1 MDATLHLLSTG
12 NMSSLGLLP
21 WSSNYTFLVKVT
33 ESGTMTAGA
42 ANAPAGSLPPNEV
55 LAVYKPQQGESPL
68 WDFAEGSLCM
78 RELAAYLV
86 SNALGWHLIP
96 PTVLRNGPHG
106 LGSVQL
112 FIENDPNVHFFTFR
126 ENPDIAEALQRLVVF
141 DLITNNAD
149 RKSGHCLLGLDGRLW
164 AIDHGITFNVDHKLR
179 TVIWDFANQPLPT
192 ALLDD
197 MQRLRQILDDSK
209 SDLMTVL
216 RELLTTSEIKA
227 FKRRLDGL
235 IHLGHFPAPSRG
247 QRSIPWPPV

>member
-1 MDATLHLLSTG
+1 MDATLQLLSTG
-12 NMSSLGLLP
+12 KMSSLGLLP

-33 ESGTMTAGA
+33 AAGA
-42 ANAPAGSLPPNEV
+42 EVDAETDDDAPGET

-86 SNALGWHLIP
+86 SDALGWHLVP

-126 ENPDIAEALQRLVVF
+126 ENPDIADSLQRLVAF

-197 MQRLRQILDDSK
+197 MQRLRQTLDDNT
-209 SDLMTVL
+209 SDLMKVL
-216 RELLTTSEIKA
+216 RELLTSTEVKA

-247 QRSIPWPPV
+247 QRSVPWPPV